1 MFFTSVQIIYFLMS
15 IHKIKGYVIFIV
27 LLSAFLLFYKYIMQV
42 FPGLIANDI
51 MSSFSISPAE
61 AGSLVA
67 ITFWTIVITQLFSG
81 FILDR
86 FGFRIISSLSLV
98 SSACGL
104 LVFIYAANQGDLWL
118 GYLGRIMIGV
128 GISFATV
135 SYIKAVSVWFSPQ
148 RFAFVSSFLATA
160 AMLGA
165 IIGQA
170 PLSYLITHT
179 GSWQKALA
187 ISAFVGLIGALLYF
201 LIVRDQNPRQK
212 EISSTDSSLEWAS
225 IKTVLLNRNN
235 WLLTLYSGLSF
246 TAIDAFAGL
255 WGNNYFR
262 EQYGVTTEHAA
273 GMISMI
279 FLGMAIGSPVIG
291 KLSEYFNTKRL
302 MLIFHI
308 IATISLFVVL
318 TINTSP
324 VTASICLFIF
334 GFALGIYML
343 SFSIGRRINP
353 IVVTA
358 TVAALINTGEPIFG
372 AIFDPLIGYFLE
384 LTWQGNYINGAGK
397 IVQYAQGMVPAN
409 AVKHFAVSSY
419 HMAFSILTLSM
430 IISFFL
436 LCFVKDSN
444 AEQSGS
450 T

>member
-1 MFFTSVQIIYFLMS
+1 MA
-15 IHKIKGYVIFIV
+15 IHKIKGYVIFV
-27 LLSAFLLFYKYIMQV
+27 VVLSAFLLFYKYIMQV

-51 MSSFSISPAE
+51 MSSFRISPAE

-81 FILDR
+81 VILDK

-98 SSACGL
+98 SSAIGL
-104 LVFIYAANQGDLWL
+104 LVFIYGANHGDLWL
-118 GYLGRIMIGV
+118 GYLGRILIGV

-135 SYIKAVSVWFSPQ
+135 SYIKAVSVWFSPR

-170 PLSYLITHT
+170 PLSYLISHT
-179 GSWQKALA
+179 GSWQKALV
-187 ISAFVGLIGALLYF
+187 ICAFAGLVGAFLYF
-201 LIVRDQNPRQK
+201 LIVRDHNPKQK
-212 EISSTDSSLEWAS
+212 EISTKDSSLEWAS
-225 IKTVLLNRNN
+225 IKTVLFNRNN
-235 WLLTLYSGLSF
+235 WLLTFYSGLSF

-262 EQYGVTTEHAA
+262 EQYGVSTEHAA

-291 KLSEYFNTKRL
+291 KLSEYYNTKRL
-302 MLIFHI
+302 MLCFHV
-308 IATISLFVVL
+308 IATISLAIVL
-318 TINTSP
+318 TMKTTP
-324 VTASICLFIF
+324 LTASICLFIF
-334 GFALGIYML
+334 GFSLGIYML
-343 SFSIGRRINP
+343 SFAIGRRINP

-384 LTWQGNYINGAGK
+384 LTWQGNYINSAGQ
-397 IVQYAQGMVPAN
+397 IVHYAQGLAPAN
-409 AVKHFAVSSY
+409 AVKHFDVSSY

-430 IISFFL
+430 ILSFVL
-436 LCFVKDSN
+436 LCFVKDNSE
-444 AEQSGS
+444 EQSDDV
-450 T
+450 

>member
-1 MFFTSVQIIYFLMS
+1 MA

-51 MSSFSISPAE
+51 MSSFSISPTE
-61 AGSLVA
+61 AGSLIA

-81 FILDR
+81 IILDR
-86 FGFRIISSLSLV
+86 LGFRVISSLSLI
-98 SSACGL
+98 SAACGL
-104 LVFIYAANQGDLWL
+104 LVFIYAANHGSLWL
-118 GYLGRIMIGV
+118 GYLGRIMIGI

-135 SYIKAVSVWFSPQ
+135 SYIKAVSVWFAPKH
-148 RFAFVSSFLATA
+148 FAFVSSFLATA

-179 GSWQKALA
+179 GSWQKALT
-187 ISAFVGLIGALLYF
+187 ICAFVGLVGAVLYF
-201 LIVRDQNPRQK
+201 LIVRDHNPRQK
-212 EISSTDSSLEWAS
+212 EISSKDSSLEWSS

-235 WLLTLYSGLSF
+235 WLLTLYTGLSF

-262 EQYGVTTEHAA
+262 EQYNVSTEHAA

-279 FLGMAIGSPVIG
+279 FLGMAIGSPIIG
-291 KLSEYFNTKRL
+291 KLSERFNTKRL
-302 MLIFHI
+302 MLGFHI
-308 IATISLFVVL
+308 IATISLAIVL
-318 TINTSP
+318 TIKTTP
-324 VTASICLFIF
+324 LVASVCLFIF
-334 GFALGIYML
+334 GFCLGIYML
-343 SFSIGRRINP
+343 SFAIGRRINP
-353 IVVTA
+353 LVVTA

-384 LTWQGNYINGAGK
+384 LTWQGNYINNVGQ
-397 IVQYAQGMVPAN
+397 IIDYTQGMVPAN
-409 AVKHFAVSSY
+409 AIKHFAVSSY

-430 IISFFL
+430 MLSFIL
-436 LCFVKDSN
+436 LCFVTDNPDEITES
-444 AEQSGS
+444 A
-450 T
+450 